1 MGLLNGIVVKTA
13 PYMPKFV
20 IGKIASRYVA
30 GDSIDDGISLV
41 KRLNSKGFS
50 GTLDL
55 LGEEVTD
62 ISKASKITKSYCE
75 ILDAIED
82 AGVDCNISLKL
93 TSMGLNIDREIC
105 WSNFKTVLDTA
116 KKSNNFVRIDME
128 DSSVTQ
134 LTIDMYKRAKE
145 YYPKVGTVL
154 QSYMRR
160 TVDDVS
166 DMLDG
171 NPNLRICKG
180 AYKESEDIAYQGRD
194 EIRNNYLQAASMML
208 DKGAYVAL
216 ATHDTV
222 LINSLEE
229 IIAEKEISPD
239 SYEFQALSGVPVE
252 KTLERLVK
260 ENHKVRYYIPFGSE
274 WYAYSLRRMKENPD
288 IWKHTLKALF
298 FRSSHRK

>member
-93 TSMGLNIDREIC
+93 SLLPPPIDISC
-105 WSNFKTVLDTA
+105 VIFPSST
-116 KKSNNFVRIDME
+116 
-128 DSSVTQ
+128 SSV
-134 LTIDMYKRAKE
+134 
-145 YYPKVGTVL
+145 
-154 QSYMRR
+154 
-160 TVDDVS
+160 VDATS
-166 DMLDG
+166 
-171 NPNLRICKG
+171 
-180 AYKESEDIAYQGRD
+180 
-194 EIRNNYLQAASMML
+194 IRSLPSITLLLLIYL
-208 DKGAYVAL
+208 
-216 ATHDTV
+216 
-222 LINSLEE
+222 
-229 IIAEKEISPD
+229 
-239 SYEFQALSGVPVE
+239 LS
-252 KTLERLVK
+252 
-260 ENHKVRYYIPFGSE
+260 
-274 WYAYSLRRMKENPD
+274 
-288 IWKHTLKALF
+288 
-298 FRSSHRK
+298 

>member
-41 KRLNSKGFS
+41 KRLNQKGFS

-75 ILDAIED
+75 ILDAIEE

-166 DMLDG
+166 DMLDD
-171 NPNLRICKG
+171 NPNKVRLFALRSFG
-180 AYKESEDIAYQGRD
+180 ESLYHSITDA
-194 EIRNNYLQAASMML
+194 
-208 DKGAYVAL
+208 
-216 ATHDTV
+216 
-222 LINSLEE
+222 SLE
-229 IIAEKEISPD
+229 
-239 SYEFQALSGVPVE
+239 
-252 KTLERLVK
+252 
-260 ENHKVRYYIPFGSE
+260 FGFKS
-274 WYAYSLRRMKENPD
+274 
-288 IWKHTLKALF
+288 F
-298 FRSSHRK
+298 